1 MTPSRPDG
9 HAGLRRLSQLSILCA
24 MGGLVATAGALTL
37 LPNATAAGQWIL
49 GATGVISSGA
59 AFLFG
64 MMISLRKPLARRT
77 GFAVVAVI
85 VPTAVLFG
93 LLAYVTPE
101 SAWIFAAWT
110 TALLGYAAIAT
121 HRLVRWPTGALSDE
135 PRSSLGIFIS
145 YRRQDTLET
154 VGRILDHLSQA
165 FERERLFLD
174 VHRQAPGDDYR
185 TVISRALAQSEVVL
199 VVIGMEWLDAATR
212 EGRRRLDDPDDMVRI
227 EIETALERKLRVVP
241 VLVEGASVP
250 PPARLP
256 ASLQP
261 LSFRTAML
269 LRPDPDFQTDLLRLV
284 DALRATQEDEGRAE
298 TIN

>member
-1 MTPSRPDG
+1 
-9 HAGLRRLSQLSILCA
+9 
-24 MGGLVATAGALTL
+24 
-37 LPNATAAGQWIL
+37 
-49 GATGVISSGA
+49 
-59 AFLFG
+59 

-174 VHRQAPGDDYR
+174 VDRQAPGDDYR

-227 EIETALERKLRVVP
+227 EIETAFERNLRVVP

-261 LSFRTAML
+261 LSFRTAMQ
-269 LRPDPDFQTDLLRLV
+269 LRPDPDFQTDLLAPGRRLARHPGGRGPRR
-284 DALRATQEDEGRAE
+284 DHQLERDPSAKPLFALAGVCPGGA
-298 TIN
+298 